1 MMDDVNVVVLVGRV
15 TQDPLVR
22 ELPGG
27 ATVTQL
33 EIATKVDGAAKKI
46 PVALHE
52 RSISLGVDDLVVV
65 VGQVQRRFFRSGG
78 STQSRTEVVASDIVP
93 ARRRATVAKL
103 LAGAIEALAPAS

>member
-33 EIATKVDGAAKKI
+33 EIATNI
-46 PVALHE
+46 PL
-52 RSISLGVDDLVVV
+52 R
-65 VGQVQRRFFRSGG
+65 
-78 STQSRTEVVASDIVP
+78 
-93 ARRRATVAKL
+93 
-103 LAGAIEALAPAS
+103 